1 MIDWTQPMAQTF
13 EFCEVDPD
21 TWQDA
26 RRLLEVK
33 GGELSFDEGEDTGG
47 HATFKTSEPLGETY
61 VRTYL
66 VAEQEG
72 RPRVRVPLGT
82 FLAQTSSKSH
92 DGASAEYSVEAYTPL
107 LELADGLPPVGFSVA
122 AGTDAVAEVADL
134 AELNARAPAVRG
146 SVSIEL
152 DEAHVAEPDESWL
165 EFLNS
170 LAAKAGTRLFPDEM
184 GQSILIASEVPAA
197 MRPVRRFTDDEAS
210 IVQAGVTDET
220 DLYGVPNHVEVVYS
234 ADAGA
239 HVGAAVNDNPDS
251 PTSTA
256 ARGRVLPFRETS
268 PDVPDGL
275 SGAALDA
282 WLAAEA
288 ARLLGEKGAVTRTCK
303 YTRGYV
309 PDVRVGSCV
318 RLDLERAGVH
328 ADAVVTAQSYDCSTG
343 CQVTETVKWQ
353 EVSA

>member
-107 LELADGLPPVGFSVA
+107 LELADGLAQLNDAEEQVSQIKSGEWYVLDRSSTVSFVTFEQYADRMDAIARVFPVFFFLVA
-122 AGTDAVAEVADL
+122 ALVASTTMT
-134 AELNARAPAVRG
+134 RRG
-146 SVSIEL
+146 
-152 DEAHVAEPDESWL
+152 H
-165 EFLNS
+165 
-170 LAAKAGTRLFPDEM
+170 
-184 GQSILIASEVPAA
+184 
-197 MRPVRRFTDDEAS
+197 
-210 IVQAGVTDET
+210 
-220 DLYGVPNHVEVVYS
+220 
-234 ADAGA
+234 
-239 HVGAAVNDNPDS
+239 
-251 PTSTA
+251 
-256 ARGRVLPFRETS
+256 
-268 PDVPDGL
+268 
-275 SGAALDA
+275 
-282 WLAAEA
+282 
-288 ARLLGEKGAVTRTCK
+288 
-303 YTRGYV
+303 
-309 PDVRVGSCV
+309 
-318 RLDLERAGVH
+318 
-328 ADAVVTAQSYDCSTG
+328 
-343 CQVTETVKWQ
+343 
-353 EVSA
+353 

>member
-33 GGELSFDEGEDTGG
+33 GCELSFDEGEDTGG
-47 HATFKTSEPLGETY
+47 HATFRTSEPLGEAY

-72 RPRVRVPLGT
+72 QPRVRVPLGT

-92 DGASAEYSVEAYTPL
+92 DGASAEYSVEAYSPL

-122 AGTDAVAEVADL
+122 AGEDAMTAVADL
-134 AELNARAPAVRG
+134 ATANGRAPVVRG
-146 SVSIEL
+146 SSSVAL
-152 DEAHVAEPDESWL
+152 DKAWCAEPDESWL

-170 LAAKAGTRLFPDEM
+170 LAAKAGVRLFPDEM
-184 GQSILIASEVPAA
+184 GHVVFVASEAAA
-197 MRPVRRFTDDEAS
+197 MRPVRSFTDNEVS
-210 IVQAGVTDET
+210 IVQAHISDET
-220 DLYGVPNHVEVVYS
+220 DLYGVPNRVEVVYS
-234 ADAGA
+234 GDWGA
-239 HVGAAVNDNPDS
+239 SVGAAVNGNPDS

-275 SGAALDA
+275 SGDALDA

-288 ARLLGEKGAVTRTCK
+288 RRLLGEKGAVARTCK
-303 YTRGYV
+303 YIRGYV
-309 PDVRVGSCV
+309 PDVRIGSCV
-318 RLDLERAGVH
+318 RLDLGSAGIH